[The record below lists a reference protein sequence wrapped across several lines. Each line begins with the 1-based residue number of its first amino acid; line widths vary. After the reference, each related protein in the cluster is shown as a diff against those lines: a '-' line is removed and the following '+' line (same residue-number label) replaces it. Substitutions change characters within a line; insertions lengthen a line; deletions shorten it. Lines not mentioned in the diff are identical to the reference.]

1 MRCYMV
7 LTTNS
12 QRILFELFK
21 QEYQDNTTYAN
32 ESSFFELFASEQIM
46 KGYGLSDEEVEN
58 GILGAGNDGGCDSI
72 YTLLNSILMTED
84 LVSDISASKDANI
97 DFVIIQAKRENSF
110 GEDAIMKWK
119 TSAENLM
126 KIGVDDSIYV
136 SRYNEDVRSSFA
148 VFRDLYVKLLRR
160 TPKLNIHFYYATF
173 ADEVHPNVQAQADE
187 LKEIVHQLF
196 PSRKT
201 SITVDFWGADKLLL
215 SAQSQPERKIRLP
228 LADTPINIGAHHDY
242 VALVNLGKYYH
253 FITDEQ
259 GDLRKYIFEANVRDY
274 QGHNLVNQD
283 IQESLNMD
291 TVEDFWWLNNG
302 ITILTEEAVPVTSKE
317 LVLTDPAVVN
327 GLQTSNEIF
336 NHFQANPDRIDSE
349 KRNILVRVI
358 VPESEESRDRIILAT
373 NNQTDIP
380 KSYLR
385 ANDPVHRQIEL
396 FFRGRGLYYDRRKNY
411 YKNQGKKSS
420 EIVSV
425 SFLAQCMISLL
436 LQKPDFARARPST
449 LLTKDDTYKKLYIDN
464 QDLDVFFNAAA
475 LGKKIEQYLKK
486 SSMLSKAQKSDIMF
500 YVIFYAVAKHLN
512 AVNITARCIKE
523 LDLGFFTE
531 EYIIS
536 IATQVLAEYNALGG
550 DSTIAKGPNLIKTLK
565 EII

>member
-1 MRCYMV
+1 ME
-7 LTTNS
+7 LITNS

-21 QEYQDNTTYAN
+21 QEYQDNTTYVN

-84 LVSDISASKDANI
+84 LVSDISASKDAAI
-97 DFVIIQAKRENSF
+97 DFVIIQTKRENSF

-148 VFRDLYVKLLRR
+148 VFRDLYVKLLRK

-187 LKEIVHQLF
+187 LKETIHQLF

-215 SAQSQPERKIRLP
+215 STQSQPERKIRLP

-283 IQESLNMD
+283 IQESLDVD

-336 NHFQANPDRIDSE
+336 NHFQANPERIDSE

-420 EIVSV
+420 EIISV

-486 SSMLSKAQKSDIMF
+486 SSIFSNAQKSDIIF

-523 LDLGFFTE
+523 LDLSFFTE

-565 EII
+565 EKI

>member
-1 MRCYMV
+1 MRCHME
-7 LTTNS
+7 LITNS

-21 QEYQDNTTYAN
+21 QEYQDNTTYVN

-84 LVSDISASKDANI
+84 LVSDISASKDAAI
-97 DFVIIQAKRENSF
+97 DFVIIQTKRENSF

-148 VFRDLYVKLLRR
+148 VFRDLYVKLLRK

-187 LKEIVHQLF
+187 LKETIHQLF

-215 SAQSQPERKIRLP
+215 STQSQPERKIRLP

-283 IQESLNMD
+283 IQESLDVD

-336 NHFQANPDRIDSE
+336 NHFQANPERIDSE

-420 EIVSV
+420 EIISV

-486 SSMLSKAQKSDIMF
+486 SSIFSNAQKSDIIF

-523 LDLGFFTE
+523 LDLSFFTE

-565 EII
+565 EKI